1 MEEVREAIKPV
12 NKIQCRIEC
21 QVLKNKITN
30 KRGETMLVWEV
41 IISEIKLGCSPDIG
55 VET

>member
-1 MEEVREAIKPV
+1 VEEVREAIKPV